1 MRWTDMCEA
10 GGADSI
16 WQTDR
21 IVGRQP
27 FIDLNR

>member
-1 MRWTDMCEA
+1 MCEA